1 MKRNVIYTLACLMA
15 VLLLIGCNS
24 PQSQQVQHRVP
35 LEGPVYDQ
43 GVQPAEAYKEGGAT
57 AVIPIVAASQST
69 IPPPIRLTPVLPAI
83 NNDAPT
89 YEDIRREMLEL
100 WQNQGTPNPEL
111 FVKTAEYQQLNDK
124 FRGAKAKGWKGWVI
138 SAVTPGLDIGYQG
151 EPGIVK
157 VSMSGPKPN
166 NGEAADVI
174 LNQVALE
181 QMQKLDAYH
190 QSDENISPQ
199 QIVLTGTITVVLFY
213 GGVALENVE
222 IEPTQ

>member
-1 MKRNVIYTLACLMA
+1 MTKRFLC
-15 VLLLIGCNS
+15 LLLCLILIFALILSGCATGAERQDAHVADAYS
-24 PQSQQVQHRVP
+24 
-35 LEGPVYDQ
+35 EA
-43 GVQPAEAYKEGGAT
+43 GVT
-57 AVIPIVAASQST
+57 VIPTLPASQST
-69 IPPPIRLTPVLPAI
+69 IPSPIRLTPMLPAAK
-83 NNDAPT
+83 NDAPA
-89 YEDIRREMLEL
+89 YEEIRREMLEL
-100 WQNQGTPNPEL
+100 WENQGTSNPEL

-124 FRGAKAKGWKGWVI
+124 FRGAKATNWNGWVI
-138 SAVTPGLDIGYQG
+138 SGVTPGFDTGYQG

-157 VSMSGPKPN
+157 VSMSGPKSN

-181 QMQKLDAYH
+181 QMQKLDTYR
-190 QSDENISPQ
+190 QPDENISPQ